1 MVTKKVG
8 HKFFPPPLFFLL
20 DPGIRDPGWKKTGI
34 RFKTSRIRNTA
45 SMQGQWTFYTELSLY
60 KWPLQKSLDAIS
72 ATGRQK
78 LEMNI
83 SK

>member
-1 MVTKKVG
+1 MEKN
-8 HKFFPPPLFFLL
+8 
-20 DPGIRDPGWKKTGI
+20 RDPGWSATLLVCKY
-34 RFKTSRIRNTA
+34 NEA
-45 SMQGQWTFYTELSLY
+45 SELSLY

-83 SK
+83 SKKPFRRWKKVIDPTG